1 MTSGAPRGT
10 IACGGYD
17 GVVCLR
23 DPRNKMRA
31 TVQQSSPA
39 HQAGVTTI
47 AARGDLLVT
56 CGRVPPRDSSPYVC
70 PPLFAC
76 LITSFLEDILF
87 TPRFPFIVVN

>member
-39 HQAGVTTI
+39 HQAGGTTI
-47 AARGDLLVT
+47 AARG
-56 CGRVPPRDSSPYVC
+56 VC

-87 TPRFPFIVVN
+87 TSRFPFIVVN